1 MDTFDASVIT
11 LTGASGLG
19 CTKSVTLASV
29 FLISWKA
36 VVAAGVH
43 CTMWLLVGVDFSS
56 ELSGVRMV
64 AH

>member
-1 MDTFDASVIT
+1 MATSDASVIM

-19 CTKSVTLASV
+19 CTKSVALASV
-29 FLISWKA
+29 SLISWKA

-43 CTMWLLVGVDFSS
+43 CKVRLLVEVDFSS